1 MRLNISVFPW
11 YSRSSVFFPILPD
24 CLIPCC
30 GIVLFYINCTVESFS
45 NYEIRCSNHI
55 FPEESGY
62 RKIALSNRV
71 LKKGLKPVSYS
82 KSITLIAP
90 VHKDFSYHKM

>member
-1 MRLNISVFPW
+1 MSSPGIQEALCSSLVFQIVS
-11 YSRSSVFFPILPD
+11 YYHLF
-24 CLIPCC
+24 CE
-30 GIVLFYINCTVESFS
+30 IVLFYINCTVESFS

-71 LKKGLKPVSYS
+71 LKKGLKPVSDS
-82 KSITLIAP
+82 KSVILIGP
-90 VHKDFSYHKM
+90 VHKDFSYYKM

>member
-1 MRLNISVFPW
+1 M
-11 YSRSSVFFPILPD
+11 SSPGIQEALCSSLFFQIVSYYHPF
-24 CLIPCC
+24 C
-30 GIVLFYINCTVESFS
+30 GIVLFEINCTVESFS

-71 LKKGLKPVSYS
+71 LKKGLKPVSDS
-82 KSITLIAP
+82 KSITLIGP
-90 VHKDFSYHKM
+90 VHKDFSYHKI